1 MFLQKQS
8 YYDKATQAVSNAWDE
23 VDDITCART
32 MGVVSLLI
40 GLSEILFP
48 RKIQKTMGI
57 NNGQNTGVMRVLGIR
72 EICHGVDILSHNDP
86 TPGVWA
92 RVAGDVLDGVLLG
105 AAGAKSKRLGGFAA
119 LAAAVLPVVVADIV
133 VATRLSTQP
142 KRSALRRWV
151 GW

>member
-1 MFLQKQS
+1 MFHQNQS
-8 YYDKATQAVSNAWDE
+8 YYDQAKSAVSDAWAE
-23 VDDITCART
+23 VDDVTCART
-32 MGVVSLLI
+32 LGVVSLLI
-40 GLSEILFP
+40 GLSEIFFP
-48 RKIQKTMGI
+48 RKLQRTMGI
-57 NNGQNTGVMRVLGIR
+57 HNGQNTGVMRVLGLR
-72 EICHGVDILSHNDP
+72 EICHGVDILSHRDP

-119 LAAAVLPVVVADIV
+119 IAAAVLPVVVADMV

-142 KRSALRRWV
+142 KKSALRRWV